1 MIRIE
6 HVAKSYGDHKVIQD
20 LSLTIP
26 DGKITAFIGPNGAG
40 KSTLLNMMSRLIP
53 MDSGK
58 IFIDEKEIRE
68 WNTKELAK
76 KIAIL
81 KQSNTLNIRLK
92 VVDLVSFGR
101 FPYSQGRLN
110 QEDWQYINQ
119 AMDYLNLMDIK
130 DQYLDELSGGQ
141 RQRALIAMVLAQNT
155 DYILLDEPLNNL
167 DIKHSI
173 EMMKILRD
181 LITDFHK
188 TIIMVVH
195 DINIAATYSDYIVA
209 MKDGS
214 IHEVGDVKRIID
226 KNVLD
231 KIYEMNF
238 RIESID
244 DRRICI
250 YY

>member
-58 IFIDEKEIRE
+58 IVIDEKEIRE

-214 IHEVGDVKRIID
+214 VHEVGDVKRIID